1 MIALTRLVV
10 FLAVPLL
17 VYGNPAVADDY
28 HYNSFI
34 IGERASGMGGAY
46 TAISDD
52 ASGMFYNP
60 AAIVYVGDRNFSA
73 SVNAYYSQTKK
84 YDNVIGTRPYER
96 KSTALLANY
105 FGIVK
110 PFGDFKIGFSYA
122 VPDSVEEDQNQ
133 TFDNVSSSVSRFTIN
148 LNNQDKT
155 YNFGPSLAMEI
166 NDKLAIGLTLYA
178 HQRKSQVILNQ
189 FVERVN
195 ATNQW
200 VNRYYRLNESGVR
213 PILGVSWAPVDKVS
227 LGIALSKTY
236 VLSSDGITQDTCW
249 DAAAGGCN
257 ATATSP
263 SIKVPT
269 LTNFTSKRKYPLRV
283 AVGAA
288 YFVDSDLLFSAD
300 VTHYTAVI
308 DPVFGE
314 KMKTTNLA
322 LGTEY
327 YLNKKSAVRFGMYTN
342 MANTPNIQAG
352 VTSIEEQINIYGITA
367 SISTF
372 SGSSSVT
379 LGTNI
384 SSGKGKSQILSD
396 SSVQNAS
403 TFGWLVFL
411 SSSY

>member
-10 FLAVPLL
+10 FLAAPLL
-17 VYGNPAVADDY
+17 VYGNPAVADEY

-110 PFGDFKIGFSYA
+110 PFGDFKVGFSYA

-133 TFDNVSSSVSRFTIN
+133 TFDNVSNSVSRFTIN

-155 YNFGPSLAMEI
+155 YNFGPSLAMEV

-178 HQRKSQVILNQ
+178 HQRKSQIILNQ

-213 PILGVSWAPVDKVS
+213 PILGVAWAPVDKVS
-227 LGIALSKTY
+227 LGMALSKTY

-269 LTNFTSKRKYPLRV
+269 LTNFTTKRKYPLRI

-300 VTHYTAVI
+300 VTHYTAVR

-327 YLNKKSAVRFGMYTN
+327 YLSKKSAVRFGLYTN

-352 VTSIEEQINIYGITA
+352 VTTIEEQINIYGITA

-384 SSGKGKSQILSD
+384 SSGKGKSQILND